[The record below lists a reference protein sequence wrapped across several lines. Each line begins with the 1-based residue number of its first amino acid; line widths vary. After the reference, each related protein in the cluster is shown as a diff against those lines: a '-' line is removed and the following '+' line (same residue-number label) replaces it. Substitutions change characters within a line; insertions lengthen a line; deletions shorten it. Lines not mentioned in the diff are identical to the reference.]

1 MTRRITPSFFFMSII
16 TCVVAVADGPKTEW
30 SYSGANGP
38 KNWAKLNPANHDCQY
53 GHQQSPIDIWVRT
66 RSALPHINFTY
77 QNAPLRIIDNGHTI
91 QVNFPSG
98 SWLTVGEEK
107 FELRQLHFH
116 RPAEERV
123 HGKSYD
129 MTVHIV
135 HENPQGKIAVIA
147 VLLKRGKPNPAIQT
161 IWDHLPRIKHEEQVI
176 SDVTFNA
183 SALLPQSAGYFT
195 YLGSLTTPPCTED
208 VTWFVMK
215 APVEI
220 SPVQLVAFSRI
231 YPHNA
236 RPIQS
241 TGLRT
246 VAESDF

>member
-1 MTRRITPSFFFMSII
+1 MTRRIIHSFFFGII
-16 TCVVAVADGPKTEW
+16 ICVVALADGPKTEW

-38 KNWAKLNPANHDCQY
+38 KHWAKLDRANHDCKY
-53 GHQQSPIDIWVRT
+53 GHKQSPIDIWVPT
-66 RSALPHINFTY
+66 RSALPHIQFNY
-77 QNAPLRIIDNGHTI
+77 QNAPLKITDNGHTI

-123 HGKSYD
+123 HGRSYD
-129 MTVHIV
+129 MTVHLV
-135 HENPQGKIAVIA
+135 HENLDKKIAVVA
-147 VLLKRGKPNPAIQT
+147 VLLKRGKANPAIQT
-161 IWDHLPRIKHEEQVI
+161 IWDHLPKIKHEEQLI
-176 SDVTFNA
+176 SDVTFNP
-183 SALLPQSAGYFT
+183 SALLPESAGYFT
-195 YLGSLTTPPCTED
+195 YSGSLTTPPCTED
-208 VTWFVMK
+208 VTWFVLK

-236 RPIQS
+236 RPIQP

-246 VAESDF
+246 VAESEF